1 MSEKCVLGKWL
12 IEEPYALI
20 GHVRFCEG
28 LLRLEP
34 LIAKQYM
41 MKGCEKVET
50 KSTRRIIMTTAKLF
64 ENGRSQAVRLPKE
77 YRFSGNEVSINKIG
91 DVVILMPQDNK
102 WAGFMESLELFTDD
116 FMKDGREQPE
126 NQEREIL

>member
-41 MKGCEKVET
+41 VKGCEKVET
-50 KSTRRIIMTTAKLF
+50 KSTRRIKWIIRIIPVVVVKQNIF
-64 ENGRSQAVRLPKE
+64 P
-77 YRFSGNEVSINKIG
+77 
-91 DVVILMPQDNK
+91 DV
-102 WAGFMESLELFTDD
+102 
-116 FMKDGREQPE
+116 
-126 NQEREIL
+126 

>member
-1 MSEKCVLGKWL
+1 MEEVSGDSKDTPIGNSEDICNKCLLGERL

-50 KSTRRIIMTTAKLF
+50 KSTRR
-64 ENGRSQAVRLPKE
+64 
-77 YRFSGNEVSINKIG
+77 
-91 DVVILMPQDNK
+91 
-102 WAGFMESLELFTDD
+102 
-116 FMKDGREQPE
+116 
-126 NQEREIL
+126 

>member
-1 MSEKCVLGKWL
+1 MEKQETQRPNVLADVEEIYEYSKDTSTGVSKDISEKCVLGKWL

-50 KSTRRIIMTTAKLF
+50 KSTRHLYEGKNT
-64 ENGRSQAVRLPKE
+64 NH
-77 YRFSGNEVSINKIG
+77 
-91 DVVILMPQDNK
+91 
-102 WAGFMESLELFTDD
+102 
-116 FMKDGREQPE
+116 
-126 NQEREIL
+126 